1 MKTGDL
7 IFQLAQD
14 LRPVEPNA
22 VSKRLNRALI
32 VGLAAD
38 TALLVVL
45 YGIHSDMPERILT
58 SMFWVRIAF
67 PLAVIAAAMNLAARL
82 ARPGARLGLAW
93 LASALPFAVM
103 LLMAAF
109 IVFATP
115 PGYRLRLM
123 LGTPWGMTTVNVV
136 LLSLPSLVA
145 VMHAMKG
152 LAPTRL
158 PLAGAGV
165 GLLAGAQGLLVYS
178 LYASEMSMPFW
189 SLGHIL
195 AIAITAGIGAA
206 LAPLY
211 LRW

>member
-7 IFQLAQD
+7 IFRLAQD

-22 VSKRLNRALI
+22 VTKRLNRALI

-103 LLMAAF
+103 
-109 IVFATP
+109 
-115 PGYRLRLM
+115 
-123 LGTPWGMTTVNVV
+123 
-136 LLSLPSLVA
+136 
-145 VMHAMKG
+145 
-152 LAPTRL
+152 
-158 PLAGAGV
+158 
-165 GLLAGAQGLLVYS
+165 
-178 LYASEMSMPFW
+178 
-189 SLGHIL
+189 
-195 AIAITAGIGAA
+195 
-206 LAPLY
+206 
-211 LRW
+211 